1 MQSDKFILKKK
12 KGKKKNWDTWPRS
25 KNTTAVDFKIGR
37 VENGYDCV
45 RWPSLLS
52 RWFHKRGV

>member
-12 KGKKKNWDTWPRS
+12 IWDTWSRS

-37 VENGYDCV
+37 VENG
-45 RWPSLLS
+45 S
-52 RWFHKRGV
+52 RLRSMAVAPEPLVP